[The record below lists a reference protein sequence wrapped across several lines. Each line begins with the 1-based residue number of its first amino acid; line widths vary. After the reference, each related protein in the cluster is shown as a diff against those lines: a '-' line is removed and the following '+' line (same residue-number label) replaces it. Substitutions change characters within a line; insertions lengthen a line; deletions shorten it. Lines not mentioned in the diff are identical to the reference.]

1 MPSEGPESREFLKV
15 DICGSP
21 RKRIS
26 VRIFEQIFDVSVHP
40 IRGTWSRQD
49 HGVQAGAASSL
60 VCGRNRRSGADF
72 SHRNTHRNA
81 MKGRPRRRG
90 RNLMPIH
97 NEETEICDTFNA
109 DFDREPS

>member
-1 MPSEGPESREFLKV
+1 MPFEGPESREFLKV
-15 DICGSP
+15 DSCGSP

-26 VRIFEQIFDVSVHP
+26 GRVSEQIFDVSVHP

-72 SHRNTHRNA
+72 SPQEYTSQCDEGSPEAKREELNA
-81 MKGRPRRRG
+81 NSKRVDGD
-90 RNLMPIH
+90 L
-97 NEETEICDTFNA
+97 
-109 DFDREPS
+109 